1 MTKAEADA
9 VGQKPE
15 ITRAEDPAGAVRARI
30 EAEETRLT
38 AAEKR
43 VGEVILKDYPM
54 AGMQSV
60 TKLADLACVS
70 TPTVIRMARK
80 LGFEGFPEMQNALR
94 DEVADRIK
102 APALKRDARGG
113 DGHVLHRFADAV
125 IGNLTRSLDRVDT
138 ATFDAV
144 AELLADSNRPAYF
157 LGGRISGATAS
168 YFHNHMQIIRT
179 GMTLLDQAPNV
190 WPHYLLDMG
199 PASVLV
205 LFDIRRYE
213 KDLLRL
219 AELAAERGATIVL
232 FTDQWGSPVARVARH
247 VFHLEVEA
255 PSNWDS
261 TVAIMA
267 VVEALIAE
275 VQAKRWDESRERL
288 DELEAMFSTTRV
300 FRSGG

>member
-1 MTKAEADA
+1 MAGDRSDGSSGA
-9 VGQKPE
+9 PE
-15 ITRAEDPAGAVRARI
+15 EGGAQSVRQRI
-30 EAEETRLT
+30 RLRDQQLT
-38 AAEKR
+38 ASERR
-43 VGEVILKDYPM
+43 VCEVLLDDYPM

-60 TKLADLACVS
+60 TKFAELACVS

-80 LGFEGFPEMQNALR
+80 LGFEGFPELQNALR

-113 DGHVLHRFADAV
+113 DGHVVHRFADAL
-125 IGNLTRSLDRVDT
+125 IGNLTRSLERLDT
-138 ATFDAV
+138 ATFDEV
-144 AELLADSNRPAYF
+144 ADLLADTSRHAYF
-157 LGGRISGATAS
+157 LGGRITGATAA
-168 YFHNHMQIIRT
+168 YFHNHMQIIRA
-179 GMTLLDQAPNV
+179 GVTLLDQGPSV

-199 PASVLV
+199 ESSVLV

-219 AELAAERGATIVL
+219 AELAQGRGATIVL

-247 VFHLEVEA
+247 VFHLQVEA

-261 TVAIMA
+261 TTAILA

>member
-1 MTKAEADA
+1 MAGDRSDGSCKASDE
-9 VGQKPE
+9 G
-15 ITRAEDPAGAVRARI
+15 GALSVRQRI
-30 EAEETRLT
+30 RLRDQQLT
-38 AAEKR
+38 AAERR
-43 VGEVILKDYPM
+43 VCDVLLDDYPM

-60 TKLADLACVS
+60 TKLAELACVS

-80 LGFEGFPEMQNALR
+80 LGFEGFPELQNALR

-113 DGHVLHRFADAV
+113 DGHVLHRFADAL
-125 IGNLTRSLDRVDT
+125 IGNLTRSLERLDT
-138 ATFDAV
+138 ATFDEV
-144 AELLADSNRPAYF
+144 AELLADTSRHAYF
-157 LGGRISGATAS
+157 LGGRITGATAA

-179 GMTLLDQAPNV
+179 GVTLLDQGPSV

-199 PASVLV
+199 ESSVLV

-219 AELAAERGATIVL
+219 AELAQGRGATIVL
-232 FTDQWGSPVARVARH
+232 FTDQWGSPIAQVARH
-247 VFHLEVEA
+247 VFHLQVEA

-261 TVAIMA
+261 TTAIVA

>member
-1 MTKAEADA
+1 MAGERSDGNSAA
-9 VGQKPE
+9 PE
-15 ITRAEDPAGAVRARI
+15 EGGSPSVRQRI
-30 EAEETRLT
+30 RQRDQQLT
-38 AAEKR
+38 ASERR
-43 VGEVILKDYPM
+43 VCEVLLDDYPM

-60 TKLADLACVS
+60 TKLAELACVS

-80 LGFEGFPEMQNALR
+80 LGFEGFPELQNALR

-113 DGHVLHRFADAV
+113 DGHVVHRFADAL
-125 IGNLTRSLDRVDT
+125 IGNLTRSLERLDT
-138 ATFDAV
+138 ATFDEV
-144 AELLADSNRPAYF
+144 AELLADTSRHAYF
-157 LGGRISGATAS
+157 LGGRITGATAA

-179 GMTLLDQAPNV
+179 GVTLLDQGPSV

-199 PASVLV
+199 ERSVLV

-219 AELAAERGATIVL
+219 AELAQRRGATIVL
-232 FTDQWGSPVARVARH
+232 FTDQWGSPISQVARH
-247 VFHLEVEA
+247 VFHLQVEA

-261 TVAIMA
+261 TTAILA

-300 FRSGG
+300 FRSGS

>member
-1 MTKAEADA
+1 MAGDRSDGSSGA
-9 VGQKPE
+9 PE
-15 ITRAEDPAGAVRARI
+15 EGGAQSVRQRI
-30 EAEETRLT
+30 RLRDQQLT
-38 AAEKR
+38 ASERR
-43 VGEVILKDYPM
+43 VCEVLLDDYPM

-60 TKLADLACVS
+60 TKFAELACVS

-80 LGFEGFPEMQNALR
+80 LGFEGFPELQNARR

-113 DGHVLHRFADAV
+113 DGHVVHRFADAL
-125 IGNLTRSLDRVDT
+125 IGNLTRSLERLDT
-138 ATFDAV
+138 ATFDEV
-144 AELLADSNRPAYF
+144 ADLLADTSRHAYF
-157 LGGRISGATAS
+157 LGGRITGATAA
-168 YFHNHMQIIRT
+168 YFHNHMQIIRA
-179 GMTLLDQAPNV
+179 GVTLLDQGPSV

-199 PASVLV
+199 ESSVLV

-219 AELAAERGATIVL
+219 AELAQGRGATIVL

-247 VFHLEVEA
+247 VFHLQVEA

-261 TVAIMA
+261 TTAILA

>member
-1 MTKAEADA
+1 MRLRD
-9 VGQKPE
+9 QQ
-15 ITRAEDPAGAVRARI
+15 
-30 EAEETRLT
+30 LT
-38 AAEKR
+38 ASERR
-43 VGEVILKDYPM
+43 VCEVLLDDYPM

-60 TKLADLACVS
+60 TKFAELACVS

-80 LGFEGFPEMQNALR
+80 LGFEGFPELQNALR

-113 DGHVLHRFADAV
+113 DGHVVHRFADAL
-125 IGNLTRSLDRVDT
+125 IGNLTRSLERLDT
-138 ATFDAV
+138 ATFDEV
-144 AELLADSNRPAYF
+144 ADLLADTSRHAYF
-157 LGGRISGATAS
+157 LGGRITGATAA
-168 YFHNHMQIIRT
+168 YFHNHMQIIRA
-179 GMTLLDQAPNV
+179 GVTLLDQGPSV

-199 PASVLV
+199 ESSVLV

-219 AELAAERGATIVL
+219 AELAQGRGATIVL

-247 VFHLEVEA
+247 VFHLQVEA

-261 TVAIMA
+261 TTAILA